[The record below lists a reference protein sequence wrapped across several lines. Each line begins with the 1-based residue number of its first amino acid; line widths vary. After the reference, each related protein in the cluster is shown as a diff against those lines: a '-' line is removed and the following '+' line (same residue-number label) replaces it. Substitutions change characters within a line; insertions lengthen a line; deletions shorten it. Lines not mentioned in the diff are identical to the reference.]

1 MTKWMRGWLLVAG
14 LAAIVGVV
22 GCEWESS
29 GDEAA
34 WNSSYNW
41 MDFSGMYAD
50 VGQGVFVKD
59 AATAFDITPTLVVG
73 ESLGA
78 ANGSATSFSGA
89 FAHDG
94 IVRGSVLLSAG
105 PINFIDD
112 GTGGLGSSDGWG
124 AVSSE
129 SGGTGDGIKTA
140 FNGLTVN
147 HPVVVGSFSVQ
158 AGGTTFTDDGSGTLV
173 SSGLAAGTIVHE
185 TGAWSIQFGGFPLSV
200 GADVLISYQY
210 STTAMAGSIVYS
222 TGGYAV
228 NLQGQALAAGTPITV
243 TYRYTQTTSASQ
255 ISGNS
260 GDPIY
265 TMTILQ
271 TGQKLR
277 FIDSN
282 GNSYEGSLYDVNST
296 AEDLTEVPA
305 SDVAADTGATGLQG
319 EMVASFYAEGT
330 AYGQLVTIEG
340 TFVGNLIGTT
350 ENTLFDRHM
359 NGTWRESGGKVGVF
373 FGFAASS
380 AVPLPL
386 IPSNVVIN
394 LP

>member
-1 MTKWMRGWLLVAG
+1 MTRWMRGWLLVAG
-14 LAAIVGVV
+14 LAAIVGVI
-22 GCEWESS
+22 GCSDWESS
-29 GDEAA
+29 GDEEA
-34 WNSSYNW
+34 WDSSYNW
-41 MDFSGMYAD
+41 LDFSGMYAD

-59 AATAFDITPTLVVG
+59 AATAFDITPALVVG
-73 ESLGA
+73 ESLGT

-105 PINFIDD
+105 PINFVDD
-112 GTGGLGSSDGWG
+112 GTGGLASPDGWG
-124 AVSSE
+124 AVSSDVVD
-129 SGGTGDGIKTA
+129 SGDGIATS
-140 FNGLTVN
+140 FSGQTLN
-147 HPVVVGSFSVQ
+147 HPVVVDSFSVQ
-158 AGGTTFTDDGSGTLV
+158 AGGTTFTDDGAGTLV
-173 SSGLAAGTIVHE
+173 SSGLGAGTIVYE
-185 TGAWSIQFGGFPLSV
+185 TGAWSVQLGGFPLSV
-200 GADVLISYQY
+200 GEDVSISYQF
-210 STTAMAGSIVYS
+210 STVSMSGTITYS
-222 TGGYAV
+222 TGAYAF
-228 NLQGQALAAGTPITV
+228 NLQGLALGAGTPITV
-243 TYRYTQTTSASQ
+243 TYRYTQATTASEV
-255 ISGNS
+255 SGNS
-260 GDPIY
+260 GAPIY

-282 GNSYEGSLYDVNST
+282 GNSYDGSLYDVNST

-305 SDVAADTGATGLQG
+305 TDVAADTGDSGLQG
-319 EMVASFYAEGT
+319 EMVASFYAEGP
-330 AYGQLVTIEG
+330 AYGQWVTIEG

-394 LP
+394 L